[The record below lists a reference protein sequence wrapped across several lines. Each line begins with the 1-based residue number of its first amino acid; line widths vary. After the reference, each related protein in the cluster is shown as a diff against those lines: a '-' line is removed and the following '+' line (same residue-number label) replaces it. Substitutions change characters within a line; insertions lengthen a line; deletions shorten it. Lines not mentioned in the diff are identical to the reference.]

1 MASSTASSRT
11 GVGASAARGV
21 TLVDTASEEI
31 LTGEAVAL
39 DVQPLGFFLRALG
52 CLIDMIVGVVL
63 LIGGGLLLVTMAA
76 SGSLPES
83 ALRIAVITL
92 IVLVLVVLPTA
103 VETLSRGRSLG
114 RLVVGG
120 RIVRVDGGAA
130 GFRAA
135 FIRALIGVLELW
147 LTLGGIAAVVGMFTP
162 RAQRLGD
169 LVAGTAS
176 ERTRTRPLPP
186 PAPGIPAG
194 WESWA
199 QVADVSRL
207 PDRLAARVS
216 QFVRGADVLDP
227 AARVRL
233 AATLADA
240 VAPFVSPR
248 PPAEP
253 EAFVRA
259 VAAVRRDREYRA
271 LVIER
276 ERAAALTDR

>member
-1 MASSTASSRT
+1 
-11 GVGASAARGV
+11 
-21 TLVDTASEEI
+21 
-31 LTGEAVAL
+31 
-39 DVQPLGFFLRALG
+39 
-52 CLIDMIVGVVL
+52 
-63 LIGGGLLLVTMAA
+63 
-76 SGSLPES
+76 
-83 ALRIAVITL
+83 
-92 IVLVLVVLPTA
+92 
-103 VETLSRGRSLG
+103 
-114 RLVVGG
+114 
-120 RIVRVDGGAA
+120 
-130 GFRAA
+130 
-135 FIRALIGVLELW
+135 
-147 LTLGGIAAVVGMFTP
+147 
-162 RAQRLGD
+162 
-169 LVAGTAS
+169 
-176 ERTRTRPLPP
+176 
-186 PAPGIPAG
+186 PAG

-233 AATLADA
+233 AASLADA
-240 VAPFVSPR
+240 VAPLVSPR

>member
-1 MASSTASSRT
+1 M
-11 GVGASAARGV
+11 
-21 TLVDTASEEI
+21 
-31 LTGEAVAL
+31 TGEAVAL

-169 LVAGTAS
+169 LV
-176 ERTRTRPLPP
+176 
-186 PAPGIPAG
+186 
-194 WESWA
+194 
-199 QVADVSRL
+199 
-207 PDRLAARVS
+207 
-216 QFVRGADVLDP
+216 
-227 AARVRL
+227 
-233 AATLADA
+233 
-240 VAPFVSPR
+240 
-248 PPAEP
+248 
-253 EAFVRA
+253 
-259 VAAVRRDREYRA
+259 
-271 LVIER
+271 
-276 ERAAALTDR
+276 